1 MKPLSLIKNIAFA
14 SLGVF
19 FAVLVGEGVVRLA
32 TLNQENYVIEMWRYA
47 KELKEESPD
56 SRIGHQHVPNRSA
69 QLQNV
74 PIAINEYGMRG
85 PQPDFSATHRVAV
98 VGDSV
103 ALGWGVSDE
112 QNLRG
117 QLAQKLPA
125 DFDVVNSGVGN
136 MNVEQSV
143 RMWQSL
149 RPSVPAD
156 IIVVLVTP
164 RATAQVVT
172 EKPSWLV
179 ENSQLFALIMT
190 FVNQLSSG
198 EYGEDALVKGYQQQW
213 RSPAGNAVLNN
224 AFEIL
229 KGIAVQDN
237 ADIIVVSIP
246 EMHDLNTYQFAFMGD
261 ITHEM
266 ARKYGFEYIDPLS
279 FLKGPDT
286 QSFWVSSRDI
296 HLNGKAFDIISDLVV
311 AKISEKADE

>member
-1 MKPLSLIKNIAFA
+1 MTFLSVSKNIFLA
-14 SLGVF
+14 SVGVIL
-19 FAVLVGEGVVRLA
+19 AIAVGEGVVRLA

-47 KELKEESPD
+47 KQLKEESPD
-56 SRIGHQHVPNRSA
+56 PQIGHQHAPNRHA

-74 PIAINEYGMRG
+74 SIDINEFGMRG
-85 PQPDFSATHRVAV
+85 PQPNLSAKHRVAV

-103 ALGWGVSDE
+103 ALGWGVADE
-112 QNLRG
+112 QSLRG
-117 QLAQKLPA
+117 QLSQKLPA

-179 ENSQLFALIMT
+179 ENSQLFALMMT
-190 FVNQLSSG
+190 FTNQLSSG
-198 EYGEDALVKGYQQQW
+198 EYGEEALVKGYQQQW
-213 RSPAGNAVLNN
+213 HSPAGEAILNN

-229 KGIAVQDN
+229 KDIAVQDS
-237 ADIIVVSIP
+237 ADILVVSIP

-261 ITHEM
+261 TTHDM
-266 ARKYGFEYIDPLS
+266 ARKYGFEYIDPLPS
-279 FLKGPDT
+279 LKGPET
-286 QSFWVSSRDI
+286 QTLWVSSRDI

-311 AKISEKADE
+311 TKISEKAYE